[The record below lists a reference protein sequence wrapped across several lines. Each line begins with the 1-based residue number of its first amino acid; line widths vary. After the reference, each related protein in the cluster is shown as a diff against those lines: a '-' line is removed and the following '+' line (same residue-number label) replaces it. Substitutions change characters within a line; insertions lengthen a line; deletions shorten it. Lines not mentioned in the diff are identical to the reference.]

1 MPSAEMLVTLD
12 GGRITFGI
20 RRLKVAGQV
29 DHDRDETADF
39 RLHGLDL
46 VTGEALG
53 DEAVDW
59 LS

>member
-1 MPSAEMLVTLD
+1 
-12 GGRITFGI
+12 
-20 RRLKVAGQV
+20 V
-29 DHDRDETADF
+29 DHDCDETADF